1 VTGERFQILQ
11 CRRCGFAM
19 TDPVPVSM
27 DPYYPARYRRFN
39 ALAAFVL
46 RRLYLRRVDGW
57 HARLPNSGVALE
69 LGSGTGWM
77 LRALRERGWL
87 ALGSERTVAA
97 AATARDAAGAPVFVG
112 DLRAIRDEPV
122 LDLVVMFHVLEHLAD
137 PLTALAAVAR
147 RVKPGGTLILG
158 IPNIGS
164 WQARFAGPFWM
175 HLEVPRHLCHF
186 SPDAVERALA
196 TSGFRVTRIDFRS
209 FEHDPFGWVQS
220 TLDRLGF
227 EQSLLVK
234 VLARMQDRR
243 SDVLTTL
250 VATLL
255 AIPLGALGLVLA
267 LGSWRAGAA
276 RSWRSGRRER
286 IVLPVRGGSCSCR
299 RRKPVAPPRS
309 CRRARDRVRSSTA
322 R

>member
-1 VTGERFQILQ
+1 MRDYVTGEKFQILQ
-11 CRRCGFAM
+11 CRRCGFGL
-19 TDPVPVSM
+19 TDPVPLSM
-27 DPYYPARYRRFN
+27 DRYYPPRYRRFN

-57 HARLPNSGVALE
+57 HAGLGTAGRALE

-87 ALGSERTVAA
+87 AVGSERTVTAA
-97 AATARDAAGAPVFVG
+97 AAARDAARAPMFVG
-112 DLRAIRDEPV
+112 DLTAIRDEPL

-137 PLTALAAVAR
+137 PQAALVAVAR

-158 IPNIGS
+158 IPNLAS
-164 WQARFAGPFWM
+164 WQSRFAGRSWM

-186 SPDAVERALA
+186 SPDAIERALGA
-196 TSGFRVTRIDFRS
+196 SGFRMTRINFQS

-234 VLARMQDRR
+234 VLARMPDRR

-250 VATLL
+250 VAALL
-255 AIPLGALGLVLA
+255 ALPLGVLGLILA
-267 LGSWRAGAA
+267 VASWRAGAGA
-276 RSWRSGRRER
+276 VMEVWATREGGPGR
-286 IVLPVRGGSCSCR
+286 
-299 RRKPVAPPRS
+299 
-309 CRRARDRVRSSTA
+309 
-322 R
+322 